1 MPIFKERTA
10 FYQWSYRGNICPQ
23 YDRFIN
29 VVVEF
34 YGGPGF
40 CRILWGF
47 GGFLERTPKKSC
59 VNFGGQGVWFLFLI
73 EKRIILFKTI
83 ITFFTIKIFKNL
95 DNKNL
100 NFFMR
105 FFADFR
111 RSTDNLP
118 WKYRVPLTN
127 QRGSFVLAFYFWI
140 FKNPQKCVIFRDIS
154 MFFQWF

>member
-1 MPIFKERTA
+1 MPIFKGRTA

-59 VNFGGQGVWFLFLI
+59 VNFGGQGSIVFYYKFI
-73 EKRIILFKTI
+73 VFIVDVDPRDYKVTI
-83 ITFFTIKIFKNL
+83 NTFTMCTINL
-95 DNKNL
+95 
-100 NFFMR
+100 
-105 FFADFR
+105 
-111 RSTDNLP
+111 
-118 WKYRVPLTN
+118 
-127 QRGSFVLAFYFWI
+127 
-140 FKNPQKCVIFRDIS
+140 
-154 MFFQWF
+154 